1 MYMHLFNTTTSILSL
16 AGFAGMLLLVTS
28 SSTQR
33 SIDSPKT
40 TAQKLA
46 EITVPDGYTVEVAAG
61 PDLVDCPMF
70 SMVDETGRMFVF
82 ESTGHVYKKTKDVL
96 DNPQFRINLLTDT
109 NGDGKYDKSTIYAD
123 KVGFPQGGVFYK
135 GSLYATSAPDLIKFT
150 DTDNDGVADKREVLL
165 TGWTLNVNA
174 NSLIGPF
181 MGPDGWLY
189 MTSAIMGFDVTTKEG
204 RRLKGG
210 TARIWRVRPDGSNL
224 EWISAG
230 GMNNPVEL
238 TFTEAAE
245 PIGTETYFTE
255 PQAGQRDAL
264 VYWTEGG
271 AYPKPN
277 NNITR
282 DSLVRTG
289 ELMPVISKYS
299 RVAPSGI
306 GRYRHTAFGTDFK
319 DNLFSAQFNTHR
331 VLRHKLIRE
340 GASFRTQDEVFFS
353 TKDEDFHPT
362 DVLEDADGSLLVVET
377 GGWFI
382 QGCPLSQVSK
392 AELQGS
398 IYRVRRKA
406 APKQAD
412 PYGNQI
418 AWPSLTPANAISYLT
433 NSRPTVC
440 DRAVERLVDLGDAA
454 VASLTNV
461 VKQSKNMDARTKAVF
476 ALYRIGTASALSGVR
491 AGLSDADVQVR
502 VAAAR
507 SVGLAK
513 DAGSMPKLL
522 TMVGSG
528 DQATRRQA
536 ATALGQLA
544 HPKAV
549 PALLAAT
556 GKTEDRFV
564 RHALIYSLITL
575 NQPKPVEEA
584 LTNRNVGPRNV
595 GPPSP
600 LVREAALIALDQM
613 RPSPLRA
620 AQITA
625 FLNSPNKSLQ
635 RTALWVA
642 AHHPAWS
649 GEMTDF
655 LKTPFAGAP
664 LTADDEGLF
673 GDMLVA
679 FSNDAGMQ
687 QFMVDQLE
695 TAPTAHKLFM
705 LNTMARFPT
714 EKLPA
719 VWVSE
724 IGQQLVSQNEPT
736 IQARALELVGLRSL
750 TALTGQLRQV
760 ADDAKSPASL
770 RMSALATLL
779 KTQPAFSDSHF
790 SYLYGQ
796 LTTGADAPIRQQ
808 AATVLA
814 QGKLTDNQLL
824 KMAQE
829 YLPKANAFILPRIV
843 PVFRGANS
851 APIGHALVAS
861 LANSPSLDGFSE
873 ENLKTLFAGYPAD
886 VKPAIDQLTTK
897 LAQLQ
902 AGRLQRLKAME
913 SLIADGDMERGRT
926 LFYGKA
932 ICSTCHQVRA
942 EGGKL
947 GPDLTSIQRDRS
959 AHDLLEAIVYPI
971 VSFVREYET
980 YRVKT
985 KTGEHTGIIQEQTPT
1000 AIVLGTSQTSS
1011 VRIARADIVLMELQN
1026 TSMMPQGLD
1035 QLITKQEMADLMAF
1049 LLGQDQDPETDQ
1061 AILR

>member
-1 MYMHLFNTTTSILSL
+1 MRLFNTTISILSL
-16 AGFAGMLLLVTS
+16 AGFAGLLLLATS

-33 SIDSPKT
+33 SIDSPQT
-40 TAQKLA
+40 TAQKLALSRVA

-61 PDLVDCPMF
+61 PDLVDYPMF
-70 SMVDETGRMFVF
+70 STIEETGRMFVY
-82 ESTGHVYKKTKDVL
+82 ESIGHVYKKTKDAL
-96 DNPQFRINLLTDT
+96 DNPQFRIKLLTDI

-123 KVGFPQGGVFYK
+123 KVGFPQGGVFYR

-165 TGWTLNVNA
+165 TGWILNVNA

-189 MTSAIMGFDVTTKEG
+189 MTGAIVGFDVTTKEG
-204 RRLKGG
+204 KRLKGE
-210 TARIWRVRPDGSNL
+210 TARIWRVRPDGSGL
-224 EWISAG
+224 EWVSAG

-271 AYPKPN
+271 VYPKPN
-277 NNITR
+277 NNIAR

-289 ELMPVISKYS
+289 ELMPVVSKYS

-306 GRYRHTAFGTDFK
+306 GRYRHTALGADFK

-340 GASFRTQDEVFFS
+340 GASFRTEDEVFFS

-392 AELQGS
+392 AELPGS
-398 IYRVRRKA
+398 IYRVRRKD
-406 APKQAD
+406 APKVAD

-418 AWPSLTPANAISYLT
+418 SWVTRAPEQAAVYLT
-433 NSRPTVC
+433 DSRPTVC
-440 DRAVERLVDLGDAA
+440 DRAVERLVNLGDAA

-461 VKQSKNMDARTKAVF
+461 VKQSKNTDARTKAVF
-476 ALYRIGTASALSGVR
+476 ALYRIGTASALAGVR
-491 AGLSDADVQVR
+491 AGLSDDDVQVR

-513 DAGSMPKLL
+513 DGGAMSQLV
-522 TMVGSG
+522 TMIGKG
-528 DQATRRQA
+528 DPASRRQA
-536 ATALGQLA
+536 ATALGQIA
-544 HPKAV
+544 DAKAI
-549 PALLAAT
+549 PALLAAAT
-556 GKTEDRFV
+556 NTEDRFV

-575 NQPKPVEEA
+575 NQPKAVELA
-584 LTNRNVGPRNV
+584 LSN
-595 GPPSP
+595 PSP
-600 LVREAALIALDQM
+600 LVREAALVALDQM
-613 RPSPLRA
+613 RPSPLQA
-620 AQITA
+620 NQLTA
-625 FLNSPNKSLQ
+625 FLKSPNKSLQ

-642 AHHPAWS
+642 AHHPVWS
-649 GEMTDF
+649 GEMANF
-655 LKTPFAGAP
+655 LKTRFAGAP
-664 LTADDEGLF
+664 LTADDEALF

-679 FSNDAGMQ
+679 FSRDAGMQ
-687 QFMVDQLE
+687 QFMADQLK
-695 TAPTAHKLFM
+695 TAPTAQKLFM
-705 LNTMARFPT
+705 LNTMARFPA

-719 VWVSE
+719 VWVDGV
-724 IGQQLVSQNEPT
+724 GQQLLSQSQPI

-750 TALTGQLRQV
+750 TALAGQLRQV
-760 ADDAKSPASL
+760 ADDAKSNASL
-770 RMSALATLL
+770 RMGALGTLL
-779 KTQPAFSDSHF
+779 KTQPISNGHF
-790 SYLYGQ
+790 MYLYGQ
-796 LTTGADAPIRQQ
+796 LTAGTDASVRQQ

-814 QGKLTDNQLL
+814 QGKLADNQLL
-824 KMAQE
+824 KLAQE
-829 YLPKANAFILPRIV
+829 YLPKADAFSLPRIV
-843 PVFRGANS
+843 PVFKGARS
-851 APIGHALVAS
+851 APIGHALAAS
-861 LANSPSLDGFSE
+861 LSNSPSLDGFSE
-873 ENLKTLFAGYPAD
+873 ETLKALFAEYSAD
-886 VKPAIDQLTTK
+886 VKPDIDRLTTK
-897 LAQLQ
+897 LAHLQ
-902 AGRLQRLKAME
+902 AGRLQRLKDME

-932 ICSTCHQVRA
+932 ICSTCHQVRT

-959 AHDLLEAIVYPI
+959 AHDLLEAIIYPS

-985 KTGEHTGIIQEQTPT
+985 KTSEQTGIIQEQTPT
-1000 AIVLGTSQTSS
+1000 TIVLGTSQTSS
-1011 VRIARADIVLMELQN
+1011 VRIARADIISMKLQN

-1035 QLITKQEMADLMAF
+1035 QLISKQEMADLMAF

>member
-1 MYMHLFNTTTSILSL
+1 MRLTKRSAYLSPLIGL
-16 AGFAGMLLLVTS
+16 AVAVGLIAS
-28 SSTQR
+28 SGSQR
-33 SIDSPKT
+33 LSHSPKT
-40 TAQKLA
+40 ADQKLA
-46 EITVPDGYTVEVAAG
+46 DIEVPDGYTVDVAAG
-61 PDLVDCPMF
+61 PELVDFPMF
-70 SMVDETGRMFVF
+70 STLDETGRLFVF
-82 ESTGHVYKKTKDVL
+82 ESIGHVYKKTQDAL

-109 NGDGKYDKSTIYAD
+109 NGDGKYDKSTIFAD

-189 MTSAIMGFDVTTKEG
+189 LTSAIMGFDITTKEG
-204 RRLKGG
+204 KRLKGG
-210 TARIWRVRPDGSNL
+210 TARIWRVRPDGSKL

-255 PQAGQRDAL
+255 PQAGLRDAL

-271 AYPKPN
+271 VYPKPN
-277 NNITR
+277 NNISR

-289 ELMPVISKYS
+289 ELMPVVSKYS

-306 GRYRHTAFGTDFK
+306 GRYRHTAFGADFK

-331 VLRHKLIRE
+331 VLRHKLIRQ
-340 GASFRTQDEVFFS
+340 GASFRTEDEVFFS

-392 AELQGS
+392 ANLEGS
-398 IYRVRRKA
+398 IYRVRRSDA
-406 APKQAD
+406 VRSAD

-418 AWPSLTPANAISYLT
+418 NWPTLSPTKAASLLADV
-433 NSRPTVC
+433 RPTVC
-440 DRAVERLVDLGDAA
+440 DRAIERLVDAGETA
-454 VASLTNV
+454 VVPLTNV
-461 VKQSKNMDARTKAVF
+461 LRQSKNTNARTKAVF
-476 ALYRIGTASALSGVR
+476 ALYRIGTAPALAAVRSAL
-491 AGLSDADVQVR
+491 ADADGQVR

-507 SVGLAK
+507 AVGLAH
-513 DAGSMPKLL
+513 DAGAMPKLL
-522 TMVGSG
+522 TMLSTG

-536 ATALGQLA
+536 STALGQLA
-544 HPKAV
+544 DAKAI

-564 RHALIYSLITL
+564 RHALIYSLVTL
-575 NQPKPVEEA
+575 NQPKAVEAA
-584 LTNRNVGPRNV
+584 LS
-595 GPPSP
+595 SP
-600 LVREAALIALDQM
+600 LPPVREAALIALDQM

-620 AQITA
+620 NQLTA
-625 FLNSPNKSLQ
+625 FLNSPNKTLQ

-655 LKTPFAGAP
+655 LRGRFAGAP
-664 LTADDEGLF
+664 LNANDEQLY

-679 FSNDAGMQ
+679 FSGNARVQ
-687 QFMVDQLE
+687 QFMADQLQ
-695 TAPTAHKLFM
+695 TAPPAHKLFIM
-705 LNTMARFPT
+705 NTMARFPA
-714 EKLPA
+714 EKLPP
-719 VWVSE
+719 VWIAG
-724 IGQQLVSQNEPT
+724 IGDQLVQSNDPAGQT
-736 IQARALELVGLRSL
+736 RALELAGLRSL

-760 ADDAKSPASL
+760 ADRVSSPAPL
-770 RMSALATLL
+770 RMGALATLS
-779 KTQPAFSDSHF
+779 KTQPAFTDLQF
-790 SYLYGQ
+790 TYLYGQ
-796 LTTGADAPIRQQ
+796 LTAGADAPIRQQ
-808 AATVLA
+808 AAAVLA
-814 QGKLTDNQLL
+814 GGKLSEGQLL
-824 KMAQE
+824 KLAQE
-829 YLPKANAFILPRIV
+829 YLPKADAFILPRIV
-843 PVFRGANS
+843 PVFKGAYSS
-851 APIGHALVAS
+851 AIGIAVANT
-861 LANSPSLDGFSE
+861 LANSPGLDGFSE
-873 ENLKTLFAGYPAD
+873 ESLNALFAGYPGE
-886 VKPAIDQLTTK
+886 TK
-897 LAQLQ
+897 SAVDKLMAKLQ
-902 AGRLQRLKAME
+902 GVQGGRLQRLKDME
-913 SLIADGDMERGRT
+913 SRIADGDLERGRA

-947 GPDLTSIQRDRS
+947 GPDLTSIQKDRS
-959 AHDLLEAIVYPI
+959 AHDLLEAIVYPSL
-971 VSFVREYET
+971 SFVREYET
-980 YRVKT
+980 YRVRT
-985 KTGEHTGIIQEQTPT
+985 KTGEQTGIIQEKTPT
-1000 AIVLGTSQTSS
+1000 VIVLGTSQTTS
-1011 VRIARADIVLMELQN
+1011 VRILRADIVSMDLQP

-1035 QLITKQEMADLMAF
+1035 QLLTKQEMADLMAF
-1049 LLGQDQDPETDQ
+1049 LLGQDQNPDTDQ

>member
-1 MYMHLFNTTTSILSL
+1 MHPSRFISSAIGTACL
-16 AGFAGMLLLVTS
+16 AGLLLLLVGSTS
-28 SSTQR
+28 QR
-33 SIDSPKT
+33 TNAPTT
-40 TAQKLA
+40 TAGKTA

-61 PDLVDCPMF
+61 PDLVDFPMF
-70 SMVDETGRMFVF
+70 STLDETGRLFVF
-82 ESTGHVYKKTKDVL
+82 ESIGHVYKKTKDAL
-96 DNPQFRINLLTDT
+96 DNPQFRIKLLTDT

-123 KVGFPQGGVFYK
+123 NVGFPQGGVFYK

-150 DTDNDGVADKREVLL
+150 DTNNDGVADKREVLL

-181 MGPDGWLY
+181 MGPDGWLH
-189 MTSAIMGFDVTTKEG
+189 MTSAIMGFDVTTQEG
-204 RRLKGG
+204 QRLKGG
-210 TARIWRVRPDGSNL
+210 TARIWRVRPDGSRL

-245 PIGTETYFTE
+245 PIGTETYFTD

-271 AYPKPN
+271 VYPKPN

-289 ELMPVISKYS
+289 ELMPVVSRYS

-306 GRYRHTAFGTDFK
+306 GRYRHTAFGADFK

-340 GASFRTQDEVFFS
+340 GASFRTEDEVFFS

-392 AELQGS
+392 AELPGS
-398 IYRVRRKA
+398 IYRVRRKD
-406 APKQAD
+406 APKTAD

-418 AWPSLTPANAISYLT
+418 VWTTLSPNKAASYLT
-433 NSRPTVC
+433 DSRPTVC
-440 DRAVERLVDLGDAA
+440 DRAIERLVDAGNAA
-454 VASLTNV
+454 VAPLIAV
-461 VKQSKNMDARTKAVF
+461 LRQSKRVDARTKAVF
-476 ALYRIGTASALSGVR
+476 ALYRIGTPPALAGVR
-491 AGLSDADVQVR
+491 AALSDADVQVR

-513 DAGSMPKLL
+513 DAEAMPQLL
-522 TMVGSG
+522 AMVAKG
-528 DQATRRQA
+528 DLASRRQA

-544 HPKAV
+544 DSKAV

-575 NQPKPVEEA
+575 NQPKLLEAA

-600 LVREAALIALDQM
+600 LVQEAALIALDQM

-620 AQITA
+620 NQITA
-625 FLNSPNKSLQ
+625 FLNSPNKTLQ

-642 AHHPAWS
+642 SHHPAWA
-649 GEMTDF
+649 GEMAAF
-655 LKTPFAGAP
+655 LKTRFAGAA
-664 LTADDEGLF
+664 LTPDEEQLF

-679 FSNDAGMQ
+679 FSGNTTMQ
-687 QFMVDQLE
+687 QFMADQLQ
-695 TAPTAHKLFM
+695 TAPPARKLFI
-705 LNTMARFPT
+705 LTTMARFPG

-719 VWVSE
+719 LWVE
-724 IGQQLVSQNEPT
+724 RIGQQLVVPNQPAT
-736 IQARALELVGLRSL
+736 QARALEVASLRSL

-760 ADDAKSPASL
+760 ADDAQNPASL
-770 RMSALATLL
+770 RMGAVATLL
-779 KTQPAFSDSHF
+779 KTQPAFSDGHF
-790 SYLYGQ
+790 TYLYGQ
-796 LTTGADAPIRQQ
+796 LTAGADAPIRQQ

-814 QGKLTDNQLL
+814 QGKLTDAHLL
-824 KMAQE
+824 KIAQE
-829 YLPKANAFILPRIV
+829 YLPKADAFSLPRIV
-843 PVFRGANS
+843 PMFKGAHA
-851 APIGHALVAS
+851 APIGVA
-861 LANSPSLDGFSE
+861 LANTLADSPSLDSFSE
-873 ENLKTLFAGYPAD
+873 ENLNAIFADYPPEI
-886 VKPAIDQLTTK
+886 KPQTDRLMANLRRV
-897 LAQLQ
+897 Q
-902 AGRLQRLKAME
+902 AGRLERLKAME
-913 SLIADGDMERGRT
+913 NRIADGDMERGRT

-932 ICSTCHQVRA
+932 ICSTCHQIRG

-959 AHDLLEAIVYPI
+959 AHDLLEAIVYPN

-980 YRVKT
+980 YRIKT
-985 KTGEHTGIIQEQTPT
+985 RTGEHTGIIQEQTPT
-1000 AIVLGTSQTSS
+1000 VIVLGTAQTSS
-1011 VRIARADIVLMELQN
+1011 VRIARSDMLSMELQN

-1035 QLITKQEMADLMAF
+1035 QLLTQQEMADLMAF